1 MPSGRDIAFIT
12 LGCAKNEVDS
22 DKMRALLR
30 GAGYSIVDEPAEADL
45 TVINTCSFLAS
56 AVEEGL
62 DTIFDAL
69 GMTDA
74 PDVEPN
80 KVLVAGCM
88 PSRYGDDLADEL
100 SEVAGF
106 LPAAEEDKIVEKV
119 NDILGLALFA
129 SDDAASLR
137 DELSPSAYVKI
148 SDGCDRFCSYCMI
161 PYIRGRYH
169 SFSFESIDEEVS
181 ELVAGGVREIVLIG
195 QDTGIW
201 GRDLEE
207 KSCTQELLSRLA
219 ARYPDTWFRIMYIQP
234 EGITDGLLTTM
245 ASTPNICSYIDIPLQ
260 HVDAGVLAR
269 MNRTGSSDDLKAL
282 IAHIRE
288 LVPDIMIRTTLMTGF
303 PGETEEQSQEQLD
316 FVNEVQFDYAG
327 VFAYSQEEGSK
338 AAAFEDQ
345 VDEDVRK
352 ERAQR
357 LLDACDACGFERTK
371 RHIGKRV
378 TCVVEGY
385 EQTDV
390 GLEALARWQGQAPDV
405 DGMVHIPLPD
415 DAQLEIGD
423 FVDVSLTDSFCYEL
437 VGELQ

>member
-1 MPSGRDIAFIT
+1 MPSGKDIAFIT

-30 GAGYSIVDEPAEADL
+30 GAGYRIVDEPAEADL

-88 PSRYGDDLADEL
+88 PSRYGDDLSEEL

-106 LPAAEEDKIVEKV
+106 LPAAEEGRIVEKV
-119 NDILGLALFA
+119 NEILGLDLAGVEGGA
-129 SDDAASLR
+129 HLR
-137 DELSPSAYVKI
+137 DELTPSAYVKI

-169 SFSFESIDEEVS
+169 SFAYDDIDKEVS
-181 ELVAGGVREIVLIG
+181 ELVASGVKEIVLIG

-201 GRDLEE
+201 GRDFDEP
-207 KSCTQELLSRLA
+207 SCTRELLSRLA
-219 ARYPDTWFRIMYIQP
+219 ASYPDTWFRIMYIQP
-234 EGITDGLLTTM
+234 EGITDDLLSTM

-260 HVDAGVLAR
+260 HVDEDVLAR
-269 MNRTGSSDDLKAL
+269 MNRTGNPDQLKAL
-282 IAHIRE
+282 ITHIRE

-303 PGETEEQSQEQLD
+303 PGETEAQSQLQLD
-316 FVNEVQFDYAG
+316 FVDEVGFDYAG

-338 AAAFEDQ
+338 AATFEDQ

-371 RHIGKRV
+371 RHIGKKV
-378 TCVVEGY
+378 SCLVEGY
-385 EQTDV
+385 EQTEV
-390 GLEALARWQGQAPDV
+390 GVEALARWQGQAPDV
-405 DGMVHIPLPD
+405 DGMVHIPLND
-415 DAQLEIGD
+415 EDELKIGD
-423 FVDVSLTDSFCYEL
+423 LADVVLVDSFCYEL